1 MNETETGSL
10 RYFMADAREPRWGG
24 FLRVLSDELNDQMN
38 VEEIRAFF
46 YVLGKR
52 LAEQSPLGNAE
63 SLEDLETGANAYF
76 RQIGW
81 GWMRVRDV
89 QTSLELVHA
98 CAPLRSAFGDEGMA
112 WAGALLEGLYSA
124 WLHEIG
130 AGDEL
135 TLRQIGD
142 AEGAVDTL
150 RFRLAHPSL
159 FV

>member
-10 RYFMADAREPRWGG
+10 RYFMDGVREPRWGG
-24 FLRVLSDELNDQMN
+24 FLRVLADELNDQMS

-52 LAEQSPLGNAE
+52 LAEQAPLGDAE
-63 SLEDLETGANAYF
+63 SLEDLEAAANRYF
-76 RQIGW
+76 KAHGW

-98 CAPLRSAFGDEGMA
+98 CAPMRAAFGDGGMA

-124 WLHEIG
+124 WLYELG
-130 AGDEL
+130 AGEEL

-142 AEGAVDTL
+142 PEGVVDTL
-150 RFRLAHPSL
+150 RFRLAHPSM